1 MLEGSF
7 WVCDPEWGINSLEGR
22 ARRPPPVLNFIPTRT
37 AQLTTVFSMW
47 AHSRLV
53 EGTLAGQMECF
64 ELLLR
69 KYEKPVYNVAY
80 RLLGNCADAS
90 DVTQIAF
97 VKAFRNLK
105 SVDPEQKLF
114 SWLYRIAINEAL
126 NLVRKNSRTQAL
138 SDDLVSSQPS
148 PEDRMRQAELDEEVQ
163 KAMMQLTTDY
173 RIVIVLRHFVE
184 CSYREMSRVLDIPEK
199 TVKSRL
205 FTARRQLRDALVRQG
220 ITDSF

>member
-1 MLEGSF
+1 MIL
-7 WVCDPEWGINSLEGR
+7 DD
-22 ARRPPPVLNFIPTRT
+22 
-37 AQLTTVFSMW
+37 
-47 AHSRLV
+47 SRLV

-148 PEDRMRQAELDEEVQ
+148 PEDCVRQAELDGEVQ

-205 FTARRQLRDALVRQG
+205 FTARRQLRDTLVKQG